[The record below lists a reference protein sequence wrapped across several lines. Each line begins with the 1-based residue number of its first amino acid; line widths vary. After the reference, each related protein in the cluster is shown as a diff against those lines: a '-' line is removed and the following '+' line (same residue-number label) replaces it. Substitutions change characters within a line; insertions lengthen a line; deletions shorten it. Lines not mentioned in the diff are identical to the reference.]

1 MMTEH
6 FGYES
11 MKTLWSR
18 GPRPDGLFIFPHT
31 AVRGSLTALLELGVN
46 IPGELKLVAHGNIE
60 TPILTPYPVDWIT
73 SSSHEIDLAMVN
85 QIQDALDG
93 LPTKTIWL
101 KHRPAWQEEG

>member
-1 MMTEH
+1 MMTGH

-18 GPRPDGLFIFPHT
+18 DTRPDGLFIFPHT
-31 AVRGSLTALLELGVN
+31 AVRGSLMALLELGVN
-46 IPGELKLVAHGNIE
+46 VPGDLKLVAHGNIE

-73 SSSHEIDLAMVN
+73 SSSHEIDQAMVN

-93 LPTKTIWL
+93 LLTKTIWL

>member
-1 MMTEH
+1 MMTER

-31 AVRGSLTALLELGVN
+31 AVCGSLTALLELGVN
-46 IPGELKLVAHGNIE
+46 IPGDLKLVAHGNIE

-73 SSSHEIDLAMVN
+73 SSSREID
-85 QIQDALDG
+85 
-93 LPTKTIWL
+93 
-101 KHRPAWQEEG
+101 